1 MTSTEMQLNCC
12 VCCSSPN
19 VAYNDDE
26 VASYDEEDD
35 QVPQDADGRMNP
47 VRTGWTTED
56 RYML

>member
-1 MTSTEMQLNCC
+1 
-12 VCCSSPN
+12 VVGRSPN

-26 VASYDEEDD
+26 VASCDEEDD

-56 RYML
+56 R